1 MLLIY
6 NLDFRK
12 FKSWPGQPGRLFRI
26 SLSKEI
32 VMWPVIWPGSESP
45 WHYCREKRCI
55 CVTFELKLNQILQF
69 NCYESNWSFELSDV
83 VSAVISGQSFSG
95 TFSVKPSHSN
105 LSLEPFRWNSYRTLR
120 SGQVCPSLLYHKLWV
135 TQFFTAHNI
144 LLIDGD

>member
-12 FKSWPGQPGRLFRI
+12 FKSWPAFSDFTQQRDRHVTGHMTRLWEP
-26 SLSKEI
+26 LALL
-32 VMWPVIWPGSESP
+32 P
-45 WHYCREKRCI
+45 REALCI

-69 NCYESNWSFELSDV
+69 NCYESNWSFELSGV